1 MPLERSLFP
10 MSFEFPQ
17 PVRIMLADDHAILRT
32 GLRLMLS
39 AVPNLDVVGEATNG
53 REALAKA
60 EELKPDVV
68 IMDITMPEM
77 NGIEATTE
85 LKRRLP
91 RTKVLFLTMHE
102 NEELL
107 FRTVQ
112 AGGSGYVLKKS
123 ADNEL
128 VEAIYQVSRGETF
141 LRPDLA
147 KQVVQDY
154 LHRVD
159 SGEESESYEDLTERE
174 REVLQLLAMGMTNQQ
189 VADKLVLSVRTVET
203 HRARIMDKLGIKGR
217 AALVSY
223 AKRRGL
229 VL

>member
-1 MPLERSLFP
+1 
-10 MSFEFPQ
+10 MSYEFSQ
-17 PVRIMLADDHAILRT
+17 PVRILLADDHAILRT

-39 AVPNLDVVGEATNG
+39 NIPNLEVVAEATNG

-60 EELKPDVV
+60 EEVKPDLVV
-68 IMDITMPEM
+68 MDITMPEM

-85 LKRRLP
+85 LKRRWP
-91 RTKVLFLTMHE
+91 KTKVLFLTMHE

-128 VEAIYQVSRGETF
+128 VEAIYQVMRGETF

-147 KQVVQDY
+147 KQLVQDY
-154 LHRVD
+154 LTRVNT
-159 SGEESESYEDLTERE
+159 GEESESYEELTERE

-189 VADKLVLSVRTVET
+189 VAEKLVLSVRTVET

-217 AALVSY
+217 AALVAY

>member
-1 MPLERSLFP
+1 
-10 MSFEFPQ
+10 MSVEFTQ
-17 PVRIMLADDHAILRT
+17 PVRILLADDHAILRT

-39 AVPNLDVVGEATNG
+39 NVPNLEVVGEATNG
-53 REALAKA
+53 KEALAKA
-60 EELKPDVV
+60 DELKPDMV

-77 NGIEATTE
+77 NGIEASTE
-85 LKRRLP
+85 LKRKHP
-91 RTKVLFLTMHE
+91 RIKILFLTMHE

-128 VEAIYQVSRGETF
+128 VEAIYQVNRGETF

-154 LHRVD
+154 LARVD
-159 SGEESESYEDLTERE
+159 TGEETRSYEDLTERE

-189 VADKLVLSVRTVET
+189 VADQLVLSVRTVET

-217 AALVSY
+217 AALVAY

-229 VL
+229 IL

>member
-1 MPLERSLFP
+1 
-10 MSFEFPQ
+10 MSFEFTQ

-39 AVPNLDVVGEATNG
+39 NVPNLEVVGEATNG

-85 LKRRLP
+85 LKKRLP
-91 RTKVLFLTMHE
+91 KTKVLFLTMHE

-154 LHRVD
+154 LSRVD
-159 SGEESESYEDLTERE
+159 KGEETQSYEDLTERE

-217 AALVSY
+217 AALVAY

>member
-1 MPLERSLFP
+1 
-10 MSFEFPQ
+10 MSFEFTQ

-39 AVPNLDVVGEATNG
+39 NVPNLDVVGEATNG

-60 EELKPDVV
+60 EELKPDLV

-85 LKRRLP
+85 LKKRLP
-91 RTKVLFLTMHE
+91 KTKVLFLTMHE

-154 LHRVD
+154 LSRVD
-159 SGEESESYEDLTERE
+159 TGEETQSYEDLTERE

-217 AALVSY
+217 AALVAY

>member
-1 MPLERSLFP
+1 
-10 MSFEFPQ
+10 MSIEFSQ

-39 AVPNLDVVGEATNG
+39 NVPNLDVVGEATNG
-53 REALAKA
+53 REAITKA
-60 EELKPDVV
+60 EELKPDIV

-123 ADNEL
+123 ADKEL

-154 LHRVD
+154 LTRVD

-217 AALVSY
+217 AALVTY

>member
-1 MPLERSLFP
+1 
-10 MSFEFPQ
+10 MSFEFTQ

-39 AVPNLDVVGEATNG
+39 AVPNLEVVGEATNG
-53 REALAKA
+53 REALTKA

-91 RTKVLFLTMHE
+91 RTKILFLTMHE

>member
-1 MPLERSLFP
+1 
-10 MSFEFPQ
+10 MSVEFTQ

-39 AVPNLDVVGEATNG
+39 AVPNLEVVGEATNG

-85 LKRRLP
+85 LKKRLP
-91 RTKVLFLTMHE
+91 KTKVLFLTMHE

-154 LHRVD
+154 LDRVD
-159 SGEESESYEDLTERE
+159 AGEEAESYEDLTERE

-217 AALVSY
+217 AALVAY

>member
-1 MPLERSLFP
+1 

-39 AVPNLDVVGEATNG
+39 AVPNLSVVGEATNG

-85 LKRRLP
+85 LKKRLP
-91 RTKVLFLTMHE
+91 KTKVLFLTMHE

-159 SGEESESYEDLTERE
+159 AGEEAESYEDLTERE

-217 AALVSY
+217 AALVAY

>member
-1 MPLERSLFP
+1 
-10 MSFEFPQ
+10 MSFEFTQ

-39 AVPNLDVVGEATNG
+39 NVPNLEVVGEATNG

-60 EELKPDVV
+60 EDLKPDLV

-77 NGIEATTE
+77 NGIEATSE
-85 LKRRLP
+85 LKKRLP
-91 RTKVLFLTMHE
+91 KTKVLFLTMHE

-217 AALVSY
+217 AALVAY
-223 AKRRGL
+223 AKRQGL

>member
-1 MPLERSLFP
+1 MTI
-10 MSFEFPQ
+10 EFTQ
-17 PVRIMLADDHAILRT
+17 PVRILLADDHAILRT
-32 GLRLMLS
+32 GLRLLLS
-39 AVPNLDVVGEATNG
+39 SIPNLEVVGEATNG

-77 NGIEATTE
+77 NGIEATSE

-112 AGGSGYVLKKS
+112 AGGAGYVLKKS

-128 VEAIYQVSRGETF
+128 VEAIYQVTRGETF

-154 LHRVD
+154 LNRVD

-174 REVLQLLAMGMTNQQ
+174 REVLQFLAMGLTNQQ
-189 VADKLVLSVRTVET
+189 VADKLTLSVRTVET

-217 AALVSY
+217 AALVTY

>member
-1 MPLERSLFP
+1 
-10 MSFEFPQ
+10 MSFEFTQ

-39 AVPNLDVVGEATNG
+39 NVPNLEVVGEATNG
-53 REALAKA
+53 REALTKA
-60 EELKPDVV
+60 EELKPDLV

-85 LKRRLP
+85 LKKRLP
-91 RTKVLFLTMHE
+91 KTKVLFLTMHE

-217 AALVSY
+217 AALVAY

>member
-1 MPLERSLFP
+1 
-10 MSFEFPQ
+10 MSFEFTQ

-39 AVPNLDVVGEATNG
+39 NVPNLEVVGEATNG
-53 REALAKA
+53 REALTKA
-60 EELKPDVV
+60 EELKPDMV

-85 LKRRLP
+85 LKKRLP
-91 RTKVLFLTMHE
+91 KTKVLFLTMHE

-217 AALVSY
+217 AALVAY

>member
-1 MPLERSLFP
+1 
-10 MSFEFPQ
+10 MSIEFSQ

-39 AVPNLDVVGEATNG
+39 NVPNLEVVGEATNG
-53 REALAKA
+53 REAVAKA

-123 ADNEL
+123 ADKEL
-128 VEAIYQVSRGETF
+128 VEAIYQVTRGETF

-154 LHRVD
+154 LNRVD

-217 AALVSY
+217 AALVAY

>member
-1 MPLERSLFP
+1 
-10 MSFEFPQ
+10 MSIEFTQ
-17 PVRIMLADDHAILRT
+17 PVRILLADDHAILRT

-39 AVPNLDVVGEATNG
+39 AVPNLEVVGEATNG

-60 EELKPDVV
+60 EDLKPDLV

-77 NGIEATTE
+77 NGIEATSE
-85 LKRRLP
+85 LKKRLP
-91 RTKVLFLTMHE
+91 KTKVLFLTMHE

-154 LHRVD
+154 LERVD

-217 AALVSY
+217 AALVAY